1 MEIER
6 TTSTGTS
13 TVGAVI
19 IRYEISKDKNDNP
32 VSLRANIYK
41 ELDII
46 GNANANT
53 LREIGISFRENDLTA
68 QQRKAVTDKILDDV
82 EQTFSVENSESSQ
95 ASE

>member
-13 TVGAVI
+13 VVGTII

-32 VSLRANIYK
+32 VSLRANVYK

-46 GNANANT
+46 GTANANT
-53 LREIGISFRENDLTA
+53 QGEIGISFRENDLTA
-68 QQRKAVTDKILDDV
+68 QQRKDVTDKILDDV
-82 EQTFSVENSESSQ
+82 EQTFSDTESESEQ